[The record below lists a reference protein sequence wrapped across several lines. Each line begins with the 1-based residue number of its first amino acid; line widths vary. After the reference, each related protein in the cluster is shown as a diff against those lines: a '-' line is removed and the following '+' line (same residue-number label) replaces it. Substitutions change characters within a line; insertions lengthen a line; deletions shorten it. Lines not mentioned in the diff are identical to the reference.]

1 MAKTIALSDEQYERV
16 VKSARACGVVVG
28 KGRKSG
34 LGRFITLSSE
44 QSAQNCM
51 KADVAY
57 VVPECPICRKFHQG
71 KHGGL
76 A

>member
-16 VKSARACGVVVG
+16 VKSALACGVVVG

-34 LGRFITLSSE
+34 LGQFVTVSTE
-44 QSAQNCM
+44 QSAQHCVQ
-51 KADVAY
+51 ADVAY
-57 VVPECPICRKFHQG
+57 AVPECPICRKFHQG